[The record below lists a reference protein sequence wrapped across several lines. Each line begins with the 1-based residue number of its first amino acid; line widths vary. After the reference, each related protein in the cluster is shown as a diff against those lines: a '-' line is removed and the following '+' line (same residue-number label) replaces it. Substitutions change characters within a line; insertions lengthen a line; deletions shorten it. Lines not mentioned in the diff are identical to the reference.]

1 MILFYDIIEILDLAD
16 GNGSTVLLIVALD
29 RCLIGRT
36 PIDGDLRWYA
46 VAADGLGQ
54 ESLGGLLVTFRGE
67 EKVDRLARFIDGAIE
82 IAPLAPD
89 LDVCLVHPPADPHRA
104 LTPVKGFLQQGT
116 VLHHPALDG
125 FLMDWRPP

>member
-36 PIDGDLRWYA
+36 PIDGDLLWYA
-46 VAADGLGQ
+46 MAADGLGQ

-82 IAPLAPD
+82 IEPLA
-89 LDVCLVHPPADPHRA
+89 LAFNIRLIHPPTDPHRA
-104 LTPVKGFLQQGT
+104 FTPVQ
-116 VLHHPALDG
+116 
-125 FLMDWRPP
+125 